1 MSYPVGVLGK
11 FNLDRVIVLVSR
23 EIFSRWEIWKR
34 ESPAM
39 FSIYLSAI
47 NSVQVVFFKEDPGR
61 GNLQWGIRSLWL
73 RQGAMFRFFLFVFM
87 CGCLFFLPIV
97 VSVIKTCIAFL
108 KA

>member
-73 RQGAMFRFFLFVFM
+73 RRGAMFRFFLLSLCVWVFVV
-87 CGCLFFLPIV
+87 V